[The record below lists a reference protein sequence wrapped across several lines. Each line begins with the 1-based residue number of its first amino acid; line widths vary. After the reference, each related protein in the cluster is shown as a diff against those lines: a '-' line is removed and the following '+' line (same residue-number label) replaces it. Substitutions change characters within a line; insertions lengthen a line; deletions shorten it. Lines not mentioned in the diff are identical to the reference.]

1 MKVIGFTEEA
11 YERYEQAFDA
21 GAVHCDSQSVIDAIL
36 KEGYATYY
44 GDEGE
49 MFYFDKYDLEAVY
62 Q

>member
-1 MKVIGFTEEA
+1 MKVVGFTEEA

-21 GAVHCDSQSVIDAIL
+21 AAVYCDSQTVIDTIL
-36 KEGYATYY
+36 KEGDAMYY

-49 MFYFDKYDLEAVY
+49 MFYFDKYDLTEIY

>member
-1 MKVIGFTEEA
+1 MKVIGFTLEA
-11 YERYEQAFDA
+11 YERYEQAFDV
-21 GAVHCDSQSVIDAIL
+21 GAVSSDSQSIIDAIL
-36 KEGYATYY
+36 KEGDATFY

>member
-1 MKVIGFTEEA
+1 MKVVGFTLEA
-11 YERYEQAFDA
+11 YERYEQAFDV
-21 GAVHCDSQSVIDAIL
+21 GAVDFDSQTVIDTIL
-36 KEGYATYY
+36 KEGAATYY

>member
-1 MKVIGFTEEA
+1 MKVIGFTQEA

-21 GAVHCDSQSVIDAIL
+21 GAVYTDSQIVIDTIL
-36 KEGYATYY
+36 REGDATYY

>member
-1 MKVIGFTEEA
+1 MKVIGFTLEA

-21 GAVHCDSQSVIDAIL
+21 GAVDSDSQTVIDTVL
-36 KEGYATYY
+36 REGDAMYY

>member
-11 YERYEQAFDA
+11 FERYEQAFDV
-21 GAVHCDSQSVIDAIL
+21 GAVDCDSQSIIDTIL
-36 KEGYATYY
+36 KEGDAMYY

-49 MFYFDKYDLEAVY
+49 MFYFDKYDLTEIY

>member
-1 MKVIGFTEEA
+1 MKVIGFTQEA

-21 GAVHCDSQSVIDAIL
+21 GAVYTDSQTVIDTIL
-36 KEGYATYY
+36 REGGATYY

>member
-1 MKVIGFTEEA
+1 MKVVGFTEEA
-11 YERYEQAFDA
+11 FERYEQAFDC
-21 GAVHCDSQSVIDAIL
+21 GAVDCDTQTVIDTIL
-36 KEGYATYY
+36 KEGDAAYY